1 MPCGKKINLKS
12 NQTHSSK
19 RVLSIQLFFWD
30 LYQHGKDVTF
40 LKHLGSFDFPI
51 TNIGSLPP
59 TEWAAARPVI
69 LFLPAEHFLDFKACV
84 CYFFSNLYFFT
95 KWFFT
100 IFYQKCFFFPLKSLF
115 RSPDSHTS
123 VIFSLLFHT
132 FQIQKDKWKCNNLC
146 HELTC
151 INLQIQFL
159 GKLKNCFTLYHQTWS
174 DNI

>member
-51 TNIGSLPP
+51 MNIRSWPP

-84 CYFFSNLYFFT
+84 YFLSNLYFFT
-95 KWFFT
+95 KWLPFKN
-100 IFYQKCFFFPLKSLF
+100 YQKCFFFPLKSLF
-115 RSPDSHTS
+115 RSPDSHTF

-151 INLQIQFL
+151 INLQIQL
-159 GKLKNCFTLYHQTWS
+159 LEKLKNCFTLYHQTRS